1 MKQTL
6 KTIFAAASL
15 VLVLISF
22 KNAQKKLTIYSIGD
36 STMCDFSA
44 AYLNQ
49 FGGENYPIRGWM
61 QMMPGLF
68 KDNVVIHNAARS
80 GRSSKSFRTEGHW
93 KPVAEQLKA
102 GDYVFIMFGA
112 NDQKPDSAR
121 HTDPAT
127 TYRQNLLNYINE
139 TKEKGAHPIL
149 FTSLVRRNF
158 GKDGKLVDTYGKYVT
173 TVLELAKEVNVP
185 VIDLNR
191 KSSDLVTSYG
201 PETSKKLFL
210 YIEPGKFS
218 KLPEGKKD
226 DSHLCV
232 FGATEIARLAA
243 QGLKEIKS
251 PLAAYLK

>member
-1 MKQTL
+1 MKQTI
-6 KTIFAAASL
+6 KTLVAAIALLFIF
-15 VLVLISF
+15 IGF
-22 KNAQKKLTIYSIGD
+22 KNGQKKITVYSIGD
-36 STMCDFSA
+36 STMCDFA
-44 AYLNQ
+44 PAYLSQ

-61 QMMPGLF
+61 QMMPPFF
-68 KDNVVIHNAARS
+68 KDNVLIHNAARS

-93 KPVAEQLKA
+93 KPVLEKLKA

-112 NDQKPDSAR
+112 NDQKADTAR

-127 TYRQNLLNYINE
+127 TYRQNLLNYIQE
-139 TKEKGAHPIL
+139 TKAKGAYPIL
-149 FTSLVRRNF
+149 FTSLVRRHF
-158 GKDGKLVDTYGKYVT
+158 GKDGKLTDTYGAYVK
-173 TVLELAKEVNVP
+173 TVQQLGADTGVP

-191 KSSDLVTSYG
+191 KSADLVTSYG
-201 PETSKKLFL
+201 PEESKKLFL

-218 KLPEGKKD
+218 KLPQGKKD
-226 DSHLCV
+226 DSHLSV